1 MARRFTPAKVP
12 FASKEVARWDA
23 KAVVEELDQL
33 RRKTPK
39 VVAKAL
45 FAEAQIIMRES
56 MLRTP
61 VDNEALKPSHITL
74 DPAITGN
81 DIEVKIEVG
90 GTSGGKDE
98 LGYAIVVHENL
109 EARHDVASGFRGGQA
124 KFLESAVNEAAPNL
138 PTLLIQRIRD
148 SLF

>member
-1 MARRFTPAKVP
+1 LARFKPAKVP
-12 FASKEVARWDA
+12 YATKEVARWDA

-33 RRKTPK
+33 RRKVPT

-45 FAEAQIIMRES
+45 SAEAKIIMGVS
-56 MLRTP
+56 VDRTP
-61 VDNEALKPSHITL
+61 VDTTALRDSHITL
-74 DPAITGN
+74 DPTITGN

-90 GTSGGKDE
+90 GPAGGEKE
-98 LGYAIVVHENL
+98 LGYALAVHENL